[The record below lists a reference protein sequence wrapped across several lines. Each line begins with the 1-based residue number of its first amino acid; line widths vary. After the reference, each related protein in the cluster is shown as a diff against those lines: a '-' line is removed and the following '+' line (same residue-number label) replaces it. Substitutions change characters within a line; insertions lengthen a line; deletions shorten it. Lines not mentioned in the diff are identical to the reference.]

1 MQTYCFLTLSCIE
14 LNKDLRENYAN
25 GLYSCYIVG
34 DAIGH
39 AIRFI
44 IDYTNEKAIE
54 CAIDYAIGNVNGQ

>member
-1 MQTYCFLTLSCIE
+1 MSSNVGPNIDCIRCYWLTI
-14 LNKDLRENYAN
+14 DYAN

-34 DAIGH
+34 DAIGR